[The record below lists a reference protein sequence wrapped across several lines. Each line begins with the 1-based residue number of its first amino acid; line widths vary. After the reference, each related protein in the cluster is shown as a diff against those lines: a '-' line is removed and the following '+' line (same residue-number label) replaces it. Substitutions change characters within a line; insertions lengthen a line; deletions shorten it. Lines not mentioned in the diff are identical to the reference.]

1 MSLGEGSKVG
11 LCVLCLLGCLL
22 DECGIC
28 GLSSSEPRRSR
39 LGYHG
44 ISMVGGGFCYHGCC
58 KLPGKNS
65 TLWHKRLGAG
75 SLMVELDGVEDFEL

>member
-44 ISMVGGGFCYHGCC
+44 ISMVGGGFCYHGVANYQERTRPSGTSVWG
-58 KLPGKNS
+58 PG
-65 TLWHKRLGAG
+65 L
-75 SLMVELDGVEDFEL
+75 